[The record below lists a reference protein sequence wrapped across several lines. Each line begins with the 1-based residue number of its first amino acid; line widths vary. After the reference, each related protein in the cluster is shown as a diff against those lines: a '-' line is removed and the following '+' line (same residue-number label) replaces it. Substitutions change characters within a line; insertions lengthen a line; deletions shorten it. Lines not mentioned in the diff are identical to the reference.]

1 MIPGKFVLAISGG
14 GVAFNWLFDNSRVQ
28 ASCRRSQGCCSLTLR
43 TEHVQGTRSGG
54 GTRVTSSRLNS
65 RTPDLLNRFHVHATI
80 GKGRMSVINTRG
92 YKCVYLAYTGGCA
105 AIAVEHTDSVRTAET
120 GSLRCRSGQGVG
132 YRFSPDSP
140 E

>member
-65 RTPDLLNRFHVHATI
+65 QTPIFSIDFMYMPQSAR
-80 GKGRMSVINTRG
+80 GGCRSSTRG
-92 YKCVYLAYTGGCA
+92 DRCVYLAYTGGCA
-105 AIAVEHTDSVRTAET
+105 AIAVDHTDSVRTAET
-120 GSLRCRSGQGVG
+120 CSLRCRSGQGVG